1 MKRTIR
7 HRLPKAARLLKRR
20 EFLLV
25 QRQGKR
31 QYVPSFTVI
40 KYPRLSAGRH
50 GKATGEPRLGLA
62 VTRRIGKA
70 VVRNRIK
77 RLVREFFRLHREKM
91 PPAHDILIIPK
102 AGAEKLR
109 YAQVA
114 KELGRALY
122 IANRD
127 REIR

>member
-1 MKRTIR
+1 MNPY
-7 HRLPKAARLLKRR
+7 RLPKAARLLRRR

-31 QYVPSFTVI
+31 QNAPSFVVI
-40 KYPRLSAGRH
+40 KYPRPPASRH
-50 GKATGEPRLGLA
+50 GKAEESRLGLT

-91 PPAHDILIIPK
+91 PPAHDIVIIPK
-102 AGAEKLR
+102 AGAEKLG

-114 KELGRALY
+114 KELGRVLH
-122 IANRD
+122 IANTD
-127 REIR
+127 REIRQRQ

>member
-1 MKRTIR
+1 M
-7 HRLPKAARLLKRR
+7 
-20 EFLLV
+20 
-25 QRQGKR
+25 
-31 QYVPSFTVI
+31 
-40 KYPRLSAGRH
+40 
-50 GKATGEPRLGLA
+50 GLT

-102 AGAEKLR
+102 AGAEKLG

-114 KELGRALY
+114 KELGRVLH
-122 IANRD
+122 IADRD
-127 REIR
+127 REIGQRQRD